1 MYVRQCNKVNRIS
14 AGESTPRHARCIS
27 LIRRN
32 IALCGTYR
40 VTAFFGRVEFR
51 KGEDEFMRSIEV
63 SRPRSTS
70 DSGCA
75 SQPPYDFIESD
86 NTSYHVRGG
95 MSMNIFR
102 VSTIGQTNK
111 IM

>member
-1 MYVRQCNKVNRIS
+1 MHFAY
-14 AGESTPRHARCIS
+14 T
-27 LIRRN
+27 RN

-70 DSGCA
+70 DSDCA
-75 SQPPYDFIESD
+75 SQPSYDFIESD
-86 NTSYHVRGG
+86 NTSYQGD

-102 VSTIGQTNK
+102 VNTDSRLIKLRNTDTIARLYR
-111 IM
+111 

>member
-1 MYVRQCNKVNRIS
+1 MHFAYTK
-14 AGESTPRHARCIS
+14 
-27 LIRRN
+27 N

-40 VTAFFGRVEFR
+40 VTAFFGRMEFR

-70 DSGCA
+70 NSDCA

-86 NTSYHVRGG
+86 NTSYHIRGD

-102 VSTIGQTNK
+102 VNNTDSRLIKLCNIDTIAQLYR
-111 IM
+111 

>member
-1 MYVRQCNKVNRIS
+1 MHFAY
-14 AGESTPRHARCIS
+14 T
-27 LIRRN
+27 RN

-40 VTAFFGRVEFR
+40 VTAFFGLVEFR

-86 NTSYHVRGG
+86 NMSYHVRGD
-95 MSMNIFR
+95 MSMNIFCMN
-102 VSTIGQTNK
+102 TIGDRLIK
-111 IM
+111 VCRYDREHK

>member
-1 MYVRQCNKVNRIS
+1 MYVQQCNKVKSNIRQRIDTETCKMHF
-14 AGESTPRHARCIS
+14 AYT
-27 LIRRN
+27 RN

-70 DSGCA
+70 DSACA

-86 NTSYHVRGG
+86 NTYHVRVA
-95 MSMNIFR
+95 IC
-102 VSTIGQTNK
+102 Q
-111 IM
+111 

>member
-1 MYVRQCNKVNRIS
+1 MHFAY
-14 AGESTPRHARCIS
+14 T
-27 LIRRN
+27 RN

-70 DSGCA
+70 NSGCA

-86 NTSYHVRGG
+86 NTYHFRGDV
-95 MSMNIFR
+95 SMNIFR
-102 VSTIGQTNK
+102 MNITDNKLIKLSRYAQLYGQ
-111 IM
+111 